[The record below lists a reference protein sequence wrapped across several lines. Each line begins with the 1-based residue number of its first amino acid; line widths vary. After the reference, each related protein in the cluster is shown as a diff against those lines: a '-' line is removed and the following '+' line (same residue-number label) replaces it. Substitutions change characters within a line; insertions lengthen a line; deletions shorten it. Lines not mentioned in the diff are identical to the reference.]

1 MKDTFN
7 RIMNNTSDITNNNEV
22 FMQIV
27 KEKMKKVLCERKQ
40 NIRMMV
46 ESMVEESEI
55 LVDRWMDDIRSQFR
69 KRNKKDNKMN
79 EIPDNVIRLI

>member
-1 MKDTFN
+1 
-7 RIMNNTSDITNNNEV
+7 
-22 FMQIV
+22 
-27 KEKMKKVLCERKQ
+27 
-40 NIRMMV
+40 MMV